1 MKKNIKKIIA
11 ISFPT
16 ILLSC
21 GFSPVSEKN
30 SNIIYLQN
38 INVEGERRIAY
49 SLKNN
54 ILLVSSNNS
63 KNKYDAKIKITQKKN
78 QKIKDSKGKITRFN
92 LTLTA
97 RLVLKDLDSSTKI
110 EKTFARNRDYD
121 VSNLH
126 SQTINN
132 ESIAVKNIIEM
143 LSDDMVNFIKL
154 SMRNK

>member
-1 MKKNIKKIIA
+1 MIKNIKTIIG
-11 ISFPT
+11 ILLP
-16 ILLSC
+16 IVLLSC

-54 ILLVSSNNS
+54 ILLVSNNNS

-97 RLVLKDLDSSTKI
+97 KLVLTNLDNKTKI
-110 EKTFARNRDYD
+110 EKTFIRNRDYD

-126 SQTINN
+126 SKTINN
-132 ESIAVKNIIEM
+132 EDNAVKNIIEI